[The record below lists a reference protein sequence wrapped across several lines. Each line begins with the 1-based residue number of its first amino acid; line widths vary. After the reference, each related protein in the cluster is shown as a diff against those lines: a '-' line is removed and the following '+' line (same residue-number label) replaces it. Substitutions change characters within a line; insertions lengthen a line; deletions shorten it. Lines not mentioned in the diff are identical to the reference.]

1 MENLV
6 LITGNDPLAIKDKTE
21 SIIDTLKEKIVD
33 EYSFETVAGGTEN
46 SNPMKVLEELSIA
59 INTPSFFGSTKT
71 VWVKHFSHFELA
83 TGKDKKNK
91 IFQDTFREVIETIQ
105 TEFLDNNNLA
115 LIIDGP
121 ELDRRTFI
129 YKFFAKNGKIHHLS
143 KINTNDKNYKPELR
157 NKIRNLCELENVKIN
172 YDAVEFLV
180 DTVGSDTGRLT
191 GEIAKLISYI
201 GTKRKISLDDCQSIC
216 SKSLE
221 MANWVFAEALANKNI
236 KSSFNALNIIIDKMI
251 SERSASSKPELSML
265 FGAIRK
271 FQDLIKIKSGAEL
284 LTIPSNCQYPFFKS
298 YLDNAKTNSDI
309 VENDNILLSY
319 HPYRAFK
326 LYEQAQKFSDNEI
339 ADIFSVLLE
348 ANKELV
354 SGNNTQRIVL
364 ENLVLKVCA
373 Y

>member
-1 MENLV
+1 
-6 LITGNDPLAIKDKTE
+6 
-21 SIIDTLKEKIVD
+21 
-33 EYSFETVAGGTEN
+33 
-46 SNPMKVLEELSIA
+46 
-59 INTPSFFGSTKT
+59 
-71 VWVKHFSHFELA
+71 
-83 TGKDKKNK
+83 
-91 IFQDTFREVIETIQ
+91 
-105 TEFLDNNNLA
+105 
-115 LIIDGP
+115 
-121 ELDRRTFI
+121 
-129 YKFFAKNGKIHHLS
+129 
-143 KINTNDKNYKPELR
+143 
-157 NKIRNLCELENVKIN
+157 
-172 YDAVEFLV
+172 
-180 DTVGSDTGRLT
+180 
-191 GEIAKLISYI
+191 
-201 GTKRKISLDDCQSIC
+201 
-216 SKSLE
+216 

-354 SGNNTQRIVL
+354 SGNNTKRIVL